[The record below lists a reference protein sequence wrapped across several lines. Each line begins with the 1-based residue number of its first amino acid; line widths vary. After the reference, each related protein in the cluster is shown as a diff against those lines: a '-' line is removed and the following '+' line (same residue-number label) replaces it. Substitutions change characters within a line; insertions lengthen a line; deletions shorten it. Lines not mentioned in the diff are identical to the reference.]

1 MAKRIIEVL
10 RPTIW
15 QLPKQWYQRSLAN
28 KLATLM
34 LGVSALAVISIAAAS
49 LWIAFDVIQK
59 KEEAL
64 LQKDVAVAGSRL
76 SMELNNMIDEL
87 TVLARN
93 PILVN
98 GLTDGAEAKVY
109 LAALLN
115 EFRFRQ
121 IGSTW
126 LAVYDYRARPLL
138 SNRGDAQQLSTAAE
152 LTNQLDGPAMS
163 ARIVQV
169 DGRWQLLLVHAIAYP
184 DSNANQGFLAADIP
198 LDLVLAEWLAP
209 DRDPRTWALQFTQNE
224 KQYKASPLYKGDAH
238 DLAFNAALAVKEPLS
253 NFNLVLQM
261 HEADR
266 GAIEA
271 LQYLVPIFIGLVLLA
286 LLTAWV
292 FSLQL
297 GRRLA
302 QPIVALAD
310 RAKAVTQ
317 TQQFAQELPVI
328 GSDETARLTE
338 DFNAMLTQLQELQ
351 AQLERTAYV
360 RGARLATIFELSP
373 DGFVEMDAQGSIG
386 YLNPA
391 FTGLTGIV
399 LSQLPSAN
407 WQALAAQLDQQLASD
422 ELSIAGLGKIQD
434 DNSVQAERIVRL
446 YTPSLK
452 SLGVARR
459 NSEDGGIVL
468 YWRDLTREA
477 EMNAM
482 KSAFLSK
489 AAHELRTPLTSI
501 LGFTE
506 LLAKDRDASPR
517 QHEIVAIMLR
527 QGRNLLQLIHDLLDL
542 ARLEVRGTQWQRQTL
557 QSLVA
562 LTRLIASEFQV
573 AGEERQ
579 RIFALEEHLPEV
591 RIDANAY
598 RQVLTNLLSNAMK
611 YSPSGSPIRIASRTE
626 ERDGIQWQGIAIE
639 DRGMGMS
646 PEELEQLG
654 QRFYR
659 ANPQGGVA
667 GTGLGL
673 SVVHEIMNH
682 HQGRVEYASHAGQG
696 TTVTVW
702 FPQNTLSNAPSDRA

>member
-1 MAKRIIEVL
+1 MAKRIIELL
-10 RPTIW
+10 RSTIW

-34 LGVSALAVISIAAAS
+34 LGVSALAVISIATAS
-49 LWIAFDVIQK
+49 LWIAFNVIQK

-138 SNRGDAQQLSTAAE
+138 SNRGDVQQLSTAAE
-152 LTNQLDGPAMS
+152 LTNQLDGPAMR

-169 DGRWQLLLVHAIAYP
+169 AGRWQLLLVHAIAYP
-184 DSNANQGFLAADIP
+184 DSNANQGFLVADIP

-224 KQYKASPLYKGDAH
+224 KQYKASPLYKGDTS

-271 LQYLVPIFIGLVLLA
+271 LQYLVPIFISLVLLA

-317 TQQFAQELPVI
+317 TQQFAQALPVI

-338 DFNAMLTQLQELQ
+338 DFNAMLMQLQELQ
-351 AQLERTAYV
+351 AQLERKAYV

-391 FTGLTGIV
+391 FTGLTGIS
-399 LSQLPSAN
+399 LNQLPSAN

-422 ELSIAGLGKIQD
+422 ELSIAGLGEMQEGE
-434 DNSVQAERIVRL
+434 SAQAERIVRL

-459 NSEDGGIVL
+459 SSEDGGVVL

-542 ARLEVRGTQWQRQTL
+542 ARLEVRGTQWQRQTP